1 MRIKTY
7 LILSGIFLFLSSCGK
22 KEKEIIEEN
31 ALSLALKTETPKPVE
46 KLIFKNSEYII
57 SSDELDLS
65 LLKKASE
72 NLKIN
77 YNAVKVEDVSSIKY
91 NDQTTF
97 FVICIIRKESILK
110 SNDENRGNYYE
121 RKYVF
126 VNNSDGKI
134 LAEES
139 DASLGYY
146 ENKGLRVGK
155 TYILK
160 NLLKL
165 DEKNQAIAFT
175 TAVYSNSRVV
185 VYSEEKLTIMTFDG
199 NKMKKLLYEYPI
211 RSVNGDSDGSGT
223 YQIETLETGI
233 SISDAQ
239 SNGFYDLLVSK
250 IFSYEAAAEEDL
262 ENDIQKMND
271 LKVKKEFQRLRYNG
285 KIYSYNRKIEM
296 YTNIN

>member
-1 MRIKTY
+1 MRIKPY

-22 KEKEIIEEN
+22 KEKEITEEN
-31 ALSLALKTETPKPVE
+31 APSLALKAETPKPVD

-65 LLKKASE
+65 LLKKVAE
-72 NLKIN
+72 NLKIQ
-77 YNAVKVEDVSSIKY
+77 YKAVKIEDVSSIKF
-91 NDQTTF
+91 NDEITF
-97 FVICIIRKESILK
+97 FVICIIRKESKSK
-110 SNDENRGNYYE
+110 SNNEDRGNYYE

-126 VNNSDGKI
+126 VNNNDGKV

-139 DASLGYY
+139 DANIGYY
-146 ENKGLRVGK
+146 ENEDLRVGK

-160 NLLKL
+160 NLLQL
-165 DEKNQAIAFT
+165 NEKDQAIAFS

-185 VYSEEKLTIMTFDG
+185 VYSEEKLTVVSFDG

-223 YQIETLETGI
+223 YQLETLETGI
-233 SISDAQ
+233 SISDIQ

-285 KIYSYNRKIEM
+285 EIYSFKKDDQSRFL
-296 YTNIN
+296 

>member
-185 VYSEEKLTIMTFDG
+185 VYSEEKLTIMIFDG

-285 KIYSYNRKIEM
+285 KIYSFKKDDQNRFL
-296 YTNIN
+296 

>member
-285 KIYSYNRKIEM
+285 KIYSFKKDDQNRFL
-296 YTNIN
+296 

>member
-185 VYSEEKLTIMTFDG
+185 VYSEEKLTIMIFDG

-271 LKVKKEFQRLRYNG
+271 LKVKKEFQIKG
-285 KIYSYNRKIEM
+285 
-296 YTNIN
+296 

>member
-77 YNAVKVEDVSSIKY
+77 YNAVKIEDVSSIKY

-285 KIYSYNRKIEM
+285 KIYSFKKDDQNRFL
-296 YTNIN
+296 

>member
-1 MRIKTY
+1 MRIKPY

-22 KEKEIIEEN
+22 KEKEITEEN
-31 ALSLALKTETPKPVE
+31 TPSLALKAEIPKPVD

-65 LLKKASE
+65 LLKKVAE
-72 NLKIN
+72 NLKIE
-77 YNAVKVEDVSSIKY
+77 YKAVKIEDVSSIKF
-91 NDQTTF
+91 NDEITF
-97 FVICIIRKESILK
+97 FVICIIRKESKSK
-110 SNDENRGNYYE
+110 SNNEDRGNYYE

-126 VNNSDGKI
+126 VNNNDGKI

-139 DASLGYY
+139 DANLGYY
-146 ENKGLRVGK
+146 ENEDLRVGK

-160 NLLKL
+160 NLLQL
-165 DEKNQAIAFT
+165 NEKDQAIAFS

-185 VYSEEKLTIMTFDG
+185 VYSEEKLTVVSFDG
-199 NKMKKLLYEYPI
+199 NKMKRLLYEYPI

-223 YQIETLETGI
+223 YQLETLETGI
-233 SISDAQ
+233 SISDIQ

-285 KIYSYNRKIEM
+285 EIYSFKKDDQSRFL
-296 YTNIN
+296 

>member
-31 ALSLALKTETPKPVE
+31 ASSLALKTETPKPVE

-72 NLKIN
+72 NLKIE
-77 YNAVKVEDVSSIKY
+77 YKAVKIEDVSSIKY
-91 NDQTTF
+91 SDEITF
-97 FVICIIRKESILK
+97 FAICIIRKENK
-110 SNDENRGNYYE
+110 SKSKDENRGNFYE

-139 DASLGYY
+139 DAGLGYY
-146 ENKGLRVGK
+146 ENEGLRVGK

-199 NKMKKLLYEYPI
+199 SKMKKLLYEYPI

-271 LKVKKEFQRLRYNG
+271 LKVKKEFQRLRFNG
-285 KIYSYNRKIEM
+285 KMYSFKKDDQNRFL
-296 YTNIN
+296 

>member
-91 NDQTTF
+91 NYQTTF

-285 KIYSYNRKIEM
+285 KIYSFKKDDQNRFL
-296 YTNIN
+296 